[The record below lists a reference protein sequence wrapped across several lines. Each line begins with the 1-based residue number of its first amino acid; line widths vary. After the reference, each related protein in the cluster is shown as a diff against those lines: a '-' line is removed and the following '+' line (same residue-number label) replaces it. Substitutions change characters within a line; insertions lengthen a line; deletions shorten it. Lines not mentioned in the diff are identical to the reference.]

1 MNDRLITNIIMDYEV
16 RSYGLL
22 KIFDRKFFLKYDKYW
37 NCNKDNLI
45 KLKLILKKYIYRYE
59 EGVIASAL
67 TKN

>member
-22 KIFDRKFFLKYDKYW
+22 RIFDRKFFLKYDKYW

-45 KLKLILKKYIYRYE
+45 KLKLILKKYI
-59 EGVIASAL
+59 
-67 TKN
+67 